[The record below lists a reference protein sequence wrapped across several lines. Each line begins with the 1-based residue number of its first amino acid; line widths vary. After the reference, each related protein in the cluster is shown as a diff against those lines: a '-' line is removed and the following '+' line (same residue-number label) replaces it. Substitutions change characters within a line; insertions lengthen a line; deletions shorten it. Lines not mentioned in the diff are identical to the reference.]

1 MTQEPMTQPHEA
13 DLPEAA
19 RARMA
24 EIRSSNTWGSALST
38 EEFAA
43 IRSVAFEP
51 VGQVLGTAVFHIGYA
66 GAWSCS
72 GAWSGVA
79 FGTDVSSSAWA
90 PFSQL
95 VRTMYAARRLA
106 LARAVAECRALGG
119 DGIVGVKLKVG
130 GFPAGGLEFT
140 ALGTAVRAR
149 SKIRPRQPF
158 TSHLSGQD
166 FARLMHAGWV
176 PTGLAF
182 GISIATRHDD
192 WRTYGQIRWTAG
204 NQEVDGY
211 TQLINHAR
219 HDARQQLA
227 RDAAAHG
234 GDGVVVDEM
243 ELRVR
248 ERECPTYQNSRD
260 HIAEAVFLGTSVA
273 RFHKSERPA
282 GPRPLTIMRLDREQR

>member
-1 MTQEPMTQPHEA
+1 MAQEPMTQQRDA

-24 EIRSSNTWGSALST
+24 EISGSRTWGSALSS

-43 IRSVAFEP
+43 IRGVAFEP
-51 VGQVLGTAVFHIGYA
+51 VGQVLGTAVFHIGYT
-66 GAWSCS
+66 GGWSCS
-72 GAWSGVA
+72 GAWSFTG
-79 FGTDVSSSAWA
+79 GTDVSSSAWA

-95 VRTMYAARRLA
+95 VKSMYTARRVA
-106 LARAVAECRALGG
+106 LSRATAECRALGG

-130 GFPAGGLEFT
+130 AFPAGGLEFT

-149 SKIRPRQPF
+149 SKTRPVQPF

-166 FARLMHAGWV
+166 FAKLMHAGWV

-219 HDARQQLA
+219 HDARVQLA
-227 RDAAAHG
+227 RDAASHG

-260 HIAEAVFLGTSVA
+260 HIAEAVFLGTSIA
-273 RFHKSERPA
+273 RFHRSERPA
-282 GPRPLTIMRLDREQR
+282 GPRPLTIMRLERER